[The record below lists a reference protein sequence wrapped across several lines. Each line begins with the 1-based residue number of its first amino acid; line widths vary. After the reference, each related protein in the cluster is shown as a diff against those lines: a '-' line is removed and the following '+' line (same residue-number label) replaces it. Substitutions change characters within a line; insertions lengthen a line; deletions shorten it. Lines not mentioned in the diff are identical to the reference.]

1 MQHISWRIPAAV
13 VLAAVSSSCQN
24 PSGSSSPSAPPD
36 VQVVYSLPTTI
47 SGGNAFAD
55 VELVG
60 RKQVGLQFSLRQT
73 ATLKTVVLSH
83 WAAGHNDDAQ
93 SQTFTLDQTI
103 AASPDQPVGFTAYFE
118 IPGGANFDQCEGL
131 YYTFG
136 AVWQVDGE
144 TSNSAFFGQARL
156 ILPTKKVVG
165 NTIEQALCAE
175 PPPPD
180 A

>member
-1 MQHISWRIPAAV
+1 MKRLPLRAPAAV
-13 VLAAVSSSCQN
+13 VLAAVLGSCQN
-24 PSGSSSPSAPPD
+24 PPASSDGAPPA
-36 VQVVYSLPTTI
+36 VQIVYALPTTI
-47 SGGNAFAD
+47 DGANAFAD

-60 RKQVGLQFSLRQT
+60 RKQVGLQFMLREN
-73 ATLKTVVLSH
+73 ATLKTIVLSH
-83 WAAGHNDDAQ
+83 WAAGNNDGAQ
-93 SQTFTLDQTI
+93 SQTFTLNQTI
-103 AASPDQPVGFTAYFE
+103 GASAAHPVGITKYFE
-118 IPGGANFDQCEGL
+118 IPGAASFEQCEGL

-136 AVWQVDGE
+136 AVYRVEGE
-144 TSNSAFFGQARL
+144 PANSAFFGQARL

>member
-1 MQHISWRIPAAV
+1 MHPLPWRVPAAV
-13 VLAAVSSSCQN
+13 VLAVSLSCQN
-24 PSGSSSPSAPPD
+24 PPASSGGGPPP
-36 VQVVYSLPTTI
+36 VQIVYALPTTI
-47 SGGNAFAD
+47 DGANTFAD

-60 RKQVGLQFSLRQT
+60 RKQVGLQFTLTQN
-73 ATLKTVVLSH
+73 ATLKSIVLSH

-93 SQTFTLDQTI
+93 SQTFTLNETI
-103 AASPDQPVGFTAYFE
+103 GASAAQPVGITKYFE

-136 AVWQVDGE
+136 AVYQVEGE
-144 TSNSAFFGQARL
+144 PNNGAFFGQARL

-165 NTIEQALCAE
+165 NTIEQALCGQ